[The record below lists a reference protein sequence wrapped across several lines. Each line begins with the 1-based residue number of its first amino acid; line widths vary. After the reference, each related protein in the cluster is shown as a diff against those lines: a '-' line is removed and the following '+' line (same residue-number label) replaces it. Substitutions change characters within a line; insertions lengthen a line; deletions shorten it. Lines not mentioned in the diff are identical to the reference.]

1 MQGDTIGI
9 ITYVIILLASVV
21 IHELAHGYTAEYF
34 GDPTARYAGRL
45 TINPL
50 PHLEFFGSFLL
61 PLVLLLSGTG
71 FMIAWAKPVP
81 VNPNNFY
88 NIKRGTIWV
97 SLAGVISNLLLAIIF
112 GLFIRILAT
121 TGTLTV
127 GVLAVASKIVILNI
141 VLVIFNL
148 IPLPPLDGS
157 KVLFALLPEKYAYIE
172 SLLSKWGFFLLLLF
186 IIFIGPKFFPP
197 AIHFMTHIIVGSGI

>member
-1 MQGDTIGI
+1 MQPTTLGI
-9 ITYVIILLASVV
+9 ITYVIILLVSVV
-21 IHELAHGYTAEYF
+21 IHELAHGYVAEYF

-50 PHLEFFGSFLL
+50 PHLELFGSFLL
-61 PLVLLLSGTG
+61 PLILLLSGTS

-88 NIKRGTIWV
+88 DIKRGTIWV

-112 GLFIRILAT
+112 GLFIRLLAA
-121 TGTLTV
+121 TGTLTES
-127 GVLAVASKIVILNI
+127 VLNITSKIVILNI
-141 VLVIFNL
+141 VLVVFNL

-157 KVLFALLPEKYAYIE
+157 KVLFALLPQKYSYIE
-172 SLLSKWGFFLLLLF
+172 SFLARWGFALLICF
-186 IIFIGPKFFPP
+186 IVFIAPKVFAPI
-197 AIHFMTHIIVGSGI
+197 IHFLTHIIVGSGI